1 VLPREL
7 RLKERRRFQ
16 EVYRRGRFWTNAEM
30 AVHVLKRPTAEKQF
44 GFVVGKKVGGAV
56 QRNRVRRLLREAC
69 RSLVAK
75 VPHGVDVV
83 IVARP
88 VSSQASLAHLSEGM
102 QALFQRAGI
111 WMERGETEPRS
122 QRAETEPTRAAE
134 ESRLPERPVTAAS

>member
-16 EVYRRGRFWTNAEM
+16 AVYRRGRSWSNAEM
-30 AVHVLKRPTAEKQF
+30 VVHVLPRPTEERQF

-69 RSLVAK
+69 RALLPG
-75 VPHGVDVV
+75 VPAGLDVV

-88 VSSQASLAHLSEGM
+88 AAGAATLAQLADGM
-102 QALFQRAGI
+102 RGLFQRARV
-111 WMERGETEPRS
+111 WELTEDS
-122 QRAETEPTRAAE
+122 QSPSGFPGGDPA
-134 ESRLPERPVTAAS
+134 